1 MISVRI
7 ADFFAD
13 QENRKN
19 KTRFRQTPK
28 RRGLPAALAVAQLF
42 PKCSGGSI
50 ANRDDGDSLLFL
62 C

>member
-19 KTRFRQTPK
+19 KTRFRQTS
-28 RRGLPAALAVAQLF
+28 RRCGLPAALAVV
-42 PKCSGGSI
+42 
-50 ANRDDGDSLLFL
+50 
-62 C
+62 